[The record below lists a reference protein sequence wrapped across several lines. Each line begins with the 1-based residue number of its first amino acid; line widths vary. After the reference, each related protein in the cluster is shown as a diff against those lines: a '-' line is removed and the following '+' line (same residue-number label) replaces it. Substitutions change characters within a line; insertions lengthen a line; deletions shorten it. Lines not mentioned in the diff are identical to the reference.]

1 MLNLCHSG
9 HKPIC
14 YGDTYCPICELKIE
28 KDELEVELKDAK
40 EEIATLKEEIDEFNS
55 RHKEPNEDD
64 PRKER

>member
-1 MLNLCHSG
+1 MQICRSC
-9 HKPIC
+9 KIC
-14 YGDTYCPICELKIE
+14 YEESYCPMCELKIE

-40 EEIATLKEEIDEFNS
+40 EEIATLKEEVDYHMS